1 MQDDNGTPE
10 LAKIQMV
17 GFTLVAVLIFL
28 ADVLHQSRGAM
39 PSAQLPNID
48 SSLLVLMGISQGGYI
63 GKKPVTIASPF
74 IDKIDPREAPVGGKV
89 TITGGCFGV
98 GTGSSRLTLDG
109 NPVATDTWADTQIEF
124 TVPSEY
130 PSAGP
135 EPWEPF
141 PRVVRL
147 GVDLGGGTTG
157 NEVSLTVTGP
167 AAAKA
172 GGTT

>member
-1 MQDDNGTPE
+1 VQDDSGAPE

-28 ADVLHQSRGAM
+28 ADVLHQSRGAV
-39 PSAQLPNID
+39 PTAQLPNID

-63 GKKPVTIASPF
+63 GKKLVTIASPF
-74 IDKIDPREAPVGGKV
+74 IDKIDPKEILVGGSV
-89 TITGGCFGV
+89 TITGGGFGV
-98 GTGSSRLTLDG
+98 GTGSSRLTLDS
-109 NPVATDTWADTQIEF
+109 NPIATDTWTDTRITF
-124 TVPSEY
+124 TVPTEY
-130 PSAGP
+130 PSTGP
-135 EPWEPF
+135 EPWGTY

-172 GGTT
+172 GGTK